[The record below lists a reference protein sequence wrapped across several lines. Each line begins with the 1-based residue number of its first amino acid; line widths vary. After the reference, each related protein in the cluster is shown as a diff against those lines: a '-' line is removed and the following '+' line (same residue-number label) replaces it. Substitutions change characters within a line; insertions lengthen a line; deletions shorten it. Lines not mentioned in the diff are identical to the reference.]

1 MITLESDYVAG
12 AHPKVLQRLIETN
25 LEALSGYGSDCYTKS
40 ACEKIKAACEC
51 EDAKVFLLTG
61 GTQTNAVVIASML
74 QSYEGVL
81 AADTGHVGCHEAGAI
96 EYTGHKVLT
105 LPNHQGKV
113 EGTELKAYLQAFY
126 ADENHEHMVFPGM
139 LYISHPTEYGTLY
152 TKKELAELA
161 NICREYEIP
170 LYMDGARLGY
180 GLMSRETDV
189 TLPDIAMF
197 CDVFYIG
204 GTKVGALCGEAV
216 VFTKNNVP
224 KHFMTR
230 VKQHGALVAKGRLLG
245 VQFDALFTDDL
256 YFEIGAHA
264 INMAHKLKTILQ
276 EADCT
281 FYLESPTNQQFVVME
296 NEQLKEFGKEVA
308 YSFWEKFDESH
319 TVIRLATDWS
329 TKEEDLEML
338 REVLK

>member
-1 MITLESDYVAG
+1 MISFESDYVAG

-25 LEALSGYGSDCYTKS
+25 LEALSGYGSDCYTAS
-40 ACEKIKAACEC
+40 ACEKIKAVCEC

-113 EGTELKAYLQAFY
+113 DCAELRAYLQAFY

-180 GLMSRETDV
+180 GLMSKETDV

-224 KHFMTR
+224 KHFMTQI
-230 VKQHGALVAKGRLLG
+230 KQHGALVAKGRLLG

-319 TVIRLATDWS
+319 TVIRLATGWS